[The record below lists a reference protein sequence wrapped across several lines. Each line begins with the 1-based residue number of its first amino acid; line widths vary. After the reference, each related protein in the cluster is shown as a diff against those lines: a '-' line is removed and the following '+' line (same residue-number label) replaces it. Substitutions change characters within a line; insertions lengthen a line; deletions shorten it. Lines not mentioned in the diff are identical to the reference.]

1 MYEVAEPLLAVLV
14 VGRRLVSGHVEGAL
28 AQEGLRVGRHVGEIV
43 HDHEHLDHSAQGVEE
58 SQLNG
63 SFLWHSVSLL
73 AEVDMALEIELIA
86 SPGTNCG
93 DQLTK

>member
-1 MYEVAEPLLAVLV
+1 MSG
-14 VGRRLVSGHVEGAL
+14 GRTGQGTSYQLDVYLGR
-28 AQEGLRVGRHVGEIV
+28 GRHVGEIV

-86 SPGTNCG
+86 SPSTNCA